1 MSPRRAQ
8 RDIHGRRGRAGDPLY
23 QARRSLH
30 TGESLLNDKQKSRL
44 RELFADERHTCV
56 QITWDVYRQLMAAY
70 RDPDRRTGKTALSM
84 LIAKISTGVPQGLEE
99 IARLGRT
106 LHERADDVLASFD
119 HPGTSNGATE
129 VTNGRLEHLRGIALG
144 FRHITN
150 YITRRVLDAGG
161 FIPQLH
167 P

>member
-56 QITWDVYRQLMAAY
+56 QITWDVYQQLMA
-70 RDPDRRTGKTALSM
+70 PTAT
-84 LIAKISTGVPQGLEE
+84 ATAGQEE
-99 IARLGRT
+99 R
-106 LHERADDVLASFD
+106 
-119 HPGTSNGATE
+119 P
-129 VTNGRLEHLRGIALG
+129 
-144 FRHITN
+144 
-150 YITRRVLDAGG
+150 
-161 FIPQLH
+161 
-167 P
+167 